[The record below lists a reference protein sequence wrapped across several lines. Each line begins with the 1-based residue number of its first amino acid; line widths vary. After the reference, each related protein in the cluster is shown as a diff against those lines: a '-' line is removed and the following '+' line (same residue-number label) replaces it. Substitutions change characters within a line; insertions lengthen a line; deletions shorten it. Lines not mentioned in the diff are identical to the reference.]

1 MRDPKAV
8 ETLAGW
14 FELMHSVKR
23 AVDSRKLKPEVGIEI
38 VEECRDL
45 LQHYTSDRS
54 DVVSRASM
62 EALRSIQRR
71 KVVATAEERQQP
83 AEEADVQ
90 PGQI

>member
-23 AVDSRKLKPEVGIEI
+23 AVDSRKLKPEAGLEI

-45 LQHYTSDRS
+45 LHTWEESKGCRTALHTMH
-54 DVVSRASM
+54 DVMHSYL
-62 EALRSIQRR
+62 EDTNRR
-71 KVVATAEERQQP
+71 
-83 AEEADVQ
+83 
-90 PGQI
+90 GN